1 MDSASG
7 PNSEMVAALDLASKE
22 VVDDV
27 TGYEQELAKKMY
39 NQGGVI
45 VLDLASAI

>member
-7 PNSEMVAALDLASKE
+7 PNSEMAAELDLASKE

-27 TGYEQELAKKMY
+27 TGYERVCGTPSWSPSRRSYIGAMC
-39 NQGGVI
+39 
-45 VLDLASAI
+45 

>member
-1 MDSASG
+1 MWRACDALL
-7 PNSEMVAALDLASKE
+7 VAFAQIIHGSNVLM
-22 VVDDV
+22 
-27 TGYEQELAKKMY
+27 YFQELAKKMY